1 MYFAVL
7 SQVAAMLS
15 AFACVCTLLRP
26 ICMHAACM
34 MGMLVELLGLLTA
47 Q

>member
-7 SQVAAMLS
+7 SQVAVMLS
-15 AFACVCTLLRP
+15 AFSCACALLRP

-34 MGMLVELLGLLTA
+34 TGMLMELLGLLAA